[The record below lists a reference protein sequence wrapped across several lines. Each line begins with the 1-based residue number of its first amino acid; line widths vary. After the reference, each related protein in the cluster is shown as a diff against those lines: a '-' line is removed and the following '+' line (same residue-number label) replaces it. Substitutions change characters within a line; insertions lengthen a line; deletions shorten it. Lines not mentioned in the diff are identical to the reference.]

1 MNVLFFFHHHAASRR
16 HFEVCQLNLCAE
28 IIDCGQLGLISL
40 VATVDQQRILV
51 PDQTIFDW
59 NQRHCVIEAMRS
71 VASIDDQIIVELSL
85 GLIACVTKTNKQF
98 SLCGGDGFLELQQEV
113 VFVAR

>member
-1 MNVLFFFHHHAASRR
+1 M
-16 HFEVCQLNLCAE
+16 CQLNLCAE
-28 IIDCGQLGLISL
+28 IIDRGQLGLTSL

-51 PDQTIFDW
+51 PGETIFDW

-71 VASIDDQIIVELSL
+71 VASIDDQIIVEHLL
-85 GLIACVTKTNKQF
+85 GLIACVAKTNNHF
-98 SLCGGDGFLELQQEV
+98 PLCGGDGFLELQQEV